1 MCLFAK
7 HDMTIKKQLNSSNTE
22 QNTLI
27 PFDSSNYRPIP
38 VSNSASKLIK
48 KVIFSPHAEFLVTC
62 DRQFGFKQNHSTDM
76 CIFALKETVSY

>member
-38 VSNSASKLIK
+38 VSNSASKPIE
-48 KVIFSPHAEFLVTC
+48 KVIFPRLADFLFTS
-62 DRQFGFKQNHSTDM
+62 DRQFS
-76 CIFALKETVSY
+76 V